1 MGVSIPFVLVGN
13 LLCKDTKTFGT
24 NKGFYLLICQF
35 PKNCLLRI
43 NQLYIMDLPYMS
55 VPS

>member
-1 MGVSIPFVLVGN
+1 MVMVSPIYNWELHP
-13 LLCKDTKTFGT
+13 KDTKTFGT

-43 NQLYIMDLPYMS
+43 NQLYIMGLPYMS